1 VQLADGSQAPDT
13 LLALDQGD
21 SWPTD
26 ASADGR
32 WLAYYGATLGSG
44 TGSDLTDPNDLFFLD
59 LDRRESRRIRL
70 PGVQRGARFSPD
82 GRWVAYQSSESG
94 REEVYIRPWPAMDA
108 SFLVSNQGGTEP
120 VWSRDGRELYY
131 RNQSEV
137 LAVTVSAQGAR
148 IDRSTPRLLF
158 SGAFA
163 LDGSGDQSYDLAPDG
178 RFMMLRPVAGSRAT
192 VQVALNWITEVRARL
207 DRAQ

>member
-13 LLALDQGD
+13 LLALDRGD

-26 ASADGR
+26 ASTDGR

-94 REEVYIRPWPAMDA
+94 REEVYVRPWPAMDA
-108 SFLVSNQGGTEP
+108 NFLVSNQGGTEP
-120 VWSRDGRELYY
+120 MWSRDGRELYY